1 MIYLMIFI
9 KKKILGINIDIIY
22 RFFVYDFF
30 LKGEMK
36 IFNGDVLNFDDLFGD
51 DEDYEKFVVL
61 VKS

>member
-1 MIYLMIFI
+1 MI
-9 KKKILGINIDIIY
+9 
-22 RFFVYDFF
+22 F

-61 VKS
+61 VKSFEEKYVS